1 MALDTSSAIIGSAV
15 LISGTTL
22 VRNGVEKKTF
32 HFAPVVFG
40 FLLASSLLMLSF
52 FAPNF
57 ARGLALMG
65 MIGAFAL
72 NGPAVFKLAGGLK
85 GASKK

>member
-1 MALDTSSAIIGSAV
+1 MALDTSSAIIGSAA
-15 LISGTTL
+15 LISATTL
-22 VRNGVEKKTF
+22 VRNAVQKKKF

-57 ARGLALMG
+57 ARGLAIMG
-65 MIGAFAL
+65 MVGALAL
-72 NGPAVFKLAGGLK
+72 NGPSVFKLAGALK
-85 GASKK
+85 